1 MTIATTYTVDVF
13 RNQPQKSEEQ
23 KKQIEERAKKA
34 ENGAKRADMQAE
46 HVETLARRAEFK
58 AKNYLYTYEVKVRFA
73 QECASL
79 ASTENDAWVQFSVA
93 QAKANA
99 KKAVFQAAKEV
110 AKPKQEMVKDKRNDV
125 KKCKNETQQRRLA
138 NDIDARD
145 MVKKTK
151 MELELAQL
159 QAERVNTE
167 VEKAKDEWNK
177 AVSAAKKAKKIAEE
191 AAEANV
197 LKNKYSE
204 EAAIAKAEAEK
215 CKIEAE
221 LRRAEAQSKRAE
233 AKARGAEAKAW
244 RANDKSK
251 AEDFAKKAITYKQEA
266 LENRKAFDIKKA
278 EAKAQVDAKTS
289 LKAAKKAQSFVEQQP
304 TKTPRFYEKQ
314 HLSAPSLINRVKQV
328 FEQIP
333 SQVQERRNLRPS
345 PTLCDCLMSGLAMFA
360 LKYPSLLQFDQDAR
374 LAYQKNSSD
383 APSKWNSITSPS
395 EEEAQLEC
403 IRHNLQTLYQINQ
416 APSDTYM
423 RERLDYVDP
432 VLIRPAF
439 KQLFAQLQRSKEL
452 EQFSFYDGY
461 YLLAS
466 DASQYF
472 SSNEVHCA
480 NCCIKRHQDGHVSYY
495 HQFMNAVIIHP
506 NHAAVIP
513 LCPEPIVNMVDATK
527 NDCEQCAA
535 ERLFRNI
542 RREHPHLSLIVAYDN
557 LQSNGPFIQLLG
569 ELNMRYIIV
578 VSPQGNKSLFEF
590 LKGIEL
596 TEYTYADEKFVYKI
610 HYMNDIPLND
620 THSNLNVN
628 FLEVWVYDANGALH
642 YHNSWITDIKITNNN
657 AFCLYQGGRV
667 RWKIENETFNTL
679 KNQGYGFEH
688 NYGHGYTYL
697 STVFANLMMLA
708 FLIDQIQQ
716 LSCGMFQSAWMA
728 MKSKVRL
735 WEKIRAYFFSY
746 KIASWEQLWRALA
759 FGIVARKLTPK
770 LDSS

>member
-13 RNQPQKSEEQ
+13 RNQSQKAEEQ
-23 KKQIEERAKKA
+23 KKQIEAKKA

-58 AKNYLYTYEVKVRFA
+58 AKNYLYTYEVKTRLA
-73 QECASL
+73 EECASL
-79 ASTENDAWVQFSVA
+79 ASTETDAWVQFSAA

-99 KKAVFQAAKEV
+99 KKAVFQATKEI
-110 AKPKQEMVKDKRNDV
+110 AKPKQEMVADKRNDV
-125 KKCKNETQQRRLA
+125 KKCKNETRSARLA
-138 NDIDARD
+138 NDVDARNV
-145 MVKKTK
+145 VKKTEA
-151 MELELAQL
+151 ELELAQL
-159 QAERVNTE
+159 QAARVTAE

-177 AVSAAKKAKKIAEE
+177 AVSAAKKSKKIAEE

-197 LKNKYSE
+197 LRNKYSE
-204 EAAIAKAEAEK
+204 EAAKAKAEAEK

-221 LRRAEAQSKRAE
+221 MRWAEAQSRRAE
-233 AKARGAEAKAW
+233 AKARSAEAKAW

-251 AEDFAKKAITYKQEA
+251 AEDFGKKAIAYKKEA

-278 EAKAQVDAKTS
+278 EAKAQVDAKTRV
-289 LKAAKKAQSFVEQQP
+289 KAAKKAQSFEEQQP
-304 TKTPRFYEKQ
+304 AKIPRFYEKQ
-314 HLSAPSLINRVKQV
+314 HLSAPGLLKRVKQV
-328 FEQIP
+328 FQQIP
-333 SQVQERRNLRPS
+333 SQVQGRRNLRS
-345 PTLCDCLMSGLAMFA
+345 GPTLCDSLMSGLALFA
-360 LKYPSLLQFDQDAR
+360 LKYPSLLQFDQDMR
-374 LAYQKNSSD
+374 QVYQQNSSGE
-383 APSKWNSITSPS
+383 PCKWNLTTSSS
-395 EEEAQLEC
+395 EEKGRLEC
-403 IRHNLQTLYQINQ
+403 VRYNLQTLYQINQ
-416 APSDTYM
+416 PPSDTYM
-423 RERLDYVDP
+423 RERLDSVDP

-452 EQFSFYDGY
+452 EQFSFYNGY
-461 YLLAS
+461 YLLGG

-480 NCCIKRHQDGHVSYY
+480 NCCIKRHQDGHISYY
-495 HQFMNAVIIHP
+495 HQVMSAVIIHP

-513 LCPEPIVNMVDATK
+513 LCPEPIVNMVNATK

-542 RREHPHLSLIVAYDN
+542 RREHPHLPLIVAYDN

-569 ELNMRYIIV
+569 DLNMRYIIV
-578 VSPQGNKSLFEF
+578 VSPEGNKSLFEF
-590 LKGIEL
+590 LKGVKL

-610 HYMNDIPLND
+610 HYVNDIPLND

-628 FLEVWVYDANGALH
+628 FLEVWVYDADGALH
-642 YHNSWITDIKITNNN
+642 YHNSWITDIPITNNN
-657 AFCLYQGGRV
+657 AFCLYQGGRA

-679 KNQGYGFEH
+679 KNQGYKFEH
-688 NYGHGYTYL
+688 NFGHGYTHL
-697 STVFANLMMLA
+697 STVFAYLMMLA

-716 LSCGMFQSAWMA
+716 LSCGMFQSAWMS

-746 KIASWEQLWRALA
+746 KIASWEQLWRALT
-759 FGIVARKLTPK
+759 FGIVAGELTPQF
-770 LDSS
+770 DSS